1 MCKQVINFDFF
12 VNLVSHNQEPAVIV
26 LDREEQLFPFC
37 PTFFEVSF
45 VHLSLKCCFALNYTD
60 KNWWPKNLFLPPFL
74 YNASSK
80 FM

>member
-37 PTFFEVSF
+37 PTFLEFW
-45 VHLSLKCCFALNYTD
+45 LMRWLRLLTD
-60 KNWWPKNLFLPPFL
+60 VRFLPSNPFGVL
-74 YNASSK
+74 TGPVEFLCCEDTLRS
-80 FM
+80 